1 MRVKNARILGGEEA
15 IVKESVVNLVDLA
28 GNERLMYEGK
38 KDGGDEGRS
47 KSWNLGD
54 KKINESKH
62 INKSLFYL
70 TQVIKLVSK
79 KDSKIHIP
87 FRNSPLTKI
96 LRSSF
101 GGHSRTLLI
110 LCCAPGDKDFEITL
124 STLRFGKQA
133 KKIENKIVTN
143 MKTNFNSNNFEAIIR
158 SYEDKV
164 TGFYNKLNEMER
176 EHRVHEK
183 EWEKMGHIKEKVFE

>member
-1 MRVKNARILGGEEA
+1 LRVKNARILGGEEA

-47 KSWNLGD
+47 RSWNLGD

-79 KDSKIHIP
+79 KDNKIHIP
-87 FRNSPLTKI
+87 FWNSPLTKI

-176 EHRVHEK
+176 EHWIHEK